1 VSQDY
6 DINRNTYFHTTKN
19 MFILYLSIKN
29 CFAKPLTTLLTTIL
43 FAIGVGLIVFLLLF
57 NTQIERQ
64 LDKNLADIDLIVG
77 AKGSPLQMILSGVY
91 HIDNPTGNVKLQ
103 DVAFLMRNPNV
114 RQTIPQALGD
124 AYRGFRICGTSHA
137 YVDLYKGECA
147 EGFLW
152 EKDFECTIGSEVAA
166 KTGLQI
172 GNPLVSAHGLAE
184 GGEEHAEQPFK
195 VVGILQPTGTVLDQL
210 VLTSVASVWDMHN
223 AHTAAIHE
231 NEAAIAGDS
240 LRTTDDMQRE
250 ITSLLVFYK
259 DKTSLSALNLPRLI
273 NQNTTLQAASPLGET
288 ARLYQLI
295 GNGTQL
301 MGALGYVIALLSAFS
316 VFVALLNALRERQY
330 ELALMRLLG
339 GSRSVLFR
347 SILVEGI
354 ILAFIGTVGGF
365 ALAHTVLAW
374 LNHFAPANWHYQFTG
389 YLFLQEELYIFGG
402 ALLVGL
408 LAAFIPAVRAAQT
421 DIATTLKR

>member
-1 VSQDY
+1 
-6 DINRNTYFHTTKN
+6 
-19 MFILYLSIKN
+19 MFILYLSFKN

-64 LDKNLADIDLIVG
+64 LDKNLADVDLMVG
-77 AKGSPLQMILSGVY
+77 AKGSPLQMVLSGIY

-124 AYRGFRICGTSHA
+124 AFRGFRICGTSHA

-152 EKDFECTIGSEVAA
+152 TKDFECTIGSEVAA
-166 KTGLQI
+166 RTGLQV

-184 GGEEHAEQPFK
+184 GGDEHSEQPFK

-223 AHTAAIHE
+223 AHDTHHE
-231 NEAAIAGDS
+231 NEAIIPGDS
-240 LRTTDDMQRE
+240 LRSTDDMQRE

-273 NQNTTLQAASPLGET
+273 NQNTNLQAASPLGET

-295 GNGTQL
+295 GNGTQ
-301 MGALGYVIALLSAFS
+301 MIGALGYVIALLSAFS

-339 GSRSVLFR
+339 GSRSILFR
-347 SILVEGI
+347 TILVEGVL
-354 ILAFIGTVGGF
+354 LAFIGTLGGF
-365 ALAHTVLAW
+365 VLAHTVLAF
-374 LNHFAPANWHYQFTG
+374 LDKFAPTNWHYQFTG
-389 YLFLQEELYIFGG
+389 YLFLQEEIYIFCA
-402 ALLVGL
+402 ALLIGL

-421 DIATTLKR
+421 DIATTLQSV

>member
-1 VSQDY
+1 
-6 DINRNTYFHTTKN
+6 
-19 MFILYLSIKN
+19 MFILYLSFKN

-64 LDKNLADIDLIVG
+64 LDKNLADVDLMVG
-77 AKGSPLQMILSGVY
+77 AKGSPLQMVLSGIY

-124 AYRGFRICGTSHA
+124 AFRGFRICGTSHA

-152 EKDFECTIGSEVAA
+152 TKDFECTIGSEVAA
-166 KTGLQI
+166 RTGLQV

-184 GGEEHAEQPFK
+184 GGDEHGEQPFK
-195 VVGILQPTGTVLDQL
+195 VVGVLQPTGTVLDQL

-223 AHTAAIHE
+223 AHEAHHE
-231 NEAAIAGDS
+231 NESMIPGDS
-240 LRTTDDMQRE
+240 LRSTDDMQRE

-273 NQNTTLQAASPLGET
+273 NQNTNLQAASPLGET

-295 GNGTQL
+295 GNGTQ
-301 MGALGYVIALLSAFS
+301 MIGALGYVIALLSAFS

-347 SILVEGI
+347 SILVEGVL
-354 ILAFIGTVGGF
+354 LAFIGTLGGF
-365 ALAHTVLAW
+365 VLAHTVMAFLDK
-374 LNHFAPANWHYQFTG
+374 FTPTNWHYQFTG
-389 YLFLQEELYIFGG
+389 YLFLQEEIYIFCA
-402 ALLVGL
+402 ALLIGL

-421 DIATTLKR
+421 DIATTLQSV